1 MRAQPAL
8 DASIAGELAVVKLT
22 ERHFARSEVRS
33 SLGLP
38 PPAPPSPSPSPNPN
52 PNQMRASLGLPP
64 LAPPNEFLC
73 PVTQEGQHAQECPCS
88 SQTIRPACLP
98 AYAYARP
105 PWPQPL
111 CSRFVAVVRRA
122 ATVSGACLHS
132 PASFLHPTSTH
143 PWIHRPHIPAY
154 PWATQE
160 VLHVPVV
167 ATLTLTLTLTLTRR

>member
-8 DASIAGELAVVKLT
+8 DASIAGELVAVKLT
-22 ERHFARSEVRS
+22 ERHFARTEVRS

-105 PWPQPL
+105 PWPQL
-111 CSRFVAVVRRA
+111 
-122 ATVSGACLHS
+122 L
-132 PASFLHPTSTH
+132 
-143 PWIHRPHIPAY
+143 
-154 PWATQE
+154 
-160 VLHVPVV
+160 
-167 ATLTLTLTLTLTRR
+167 

>member
-73 PVTQEGQHAQECPCS
+73 PVTQEGQHAQECPARRS
-88 SQTIRPACLP
+88 PFGQPACPLTLTP
-98 AYAYARP
+98 GRP
-105 PWPQPL
+105 GLSCCESLYVPL
-111 CSRFVAVVRRA
+111 VVRHA

-154 PWATQE
+154 PWAMQE
-160 VLHVPVV
+160 VMHVPVV
-167 ATLTLTLTLTLTRR
+167 ATLTLTLTLTRR